1 MAGNPIIDRLNSQ
14 IKALQVQ
21 FDKFVS
27 SSSRS
32 EWTGGFS
39 RVAYAELPTAGMK
52 GRVYY
57 ITDARTAS
65 EAAGAGTGC
74 LGVDDGTTWVRV
86 DDPEAPIEI

>member
-1 MAGNPIIDRLNSQ
+1 MAGNPIIDRLNTQ

-39 RVAYAELPTAGMK
+39 RVTYAELPAAGMK

-57 ITDARTAS
+57 ITDARIGA
-65 EAAGAGTGC
+65 EGAGAGSGA
-74 LGVDDGTTWVRV
+74 LGVDNGTDWVYAN
-86 DDPEAPIEI
+86 DPTTAVVI